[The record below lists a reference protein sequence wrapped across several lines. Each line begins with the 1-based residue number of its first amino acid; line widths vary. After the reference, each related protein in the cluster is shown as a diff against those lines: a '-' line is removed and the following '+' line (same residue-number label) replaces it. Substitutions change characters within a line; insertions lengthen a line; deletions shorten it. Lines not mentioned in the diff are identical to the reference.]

1 MRLEGKIAIVTGASS
16 GLGRSTALLFAREG
30 AKVVA
35 AARRLE
41 RLEELAREAAAFGG
55 TLLPCKTDVSAE
67 ADIHAM
73 YDFAMEKFG
82 RVDIVVNNA
91 GMLDGLRMLD
101 ATDLELWE
109 KVFRTNVTSNYL
121 SCKRAIEIM
130 RAQGGGNIVNMSSV
144 AGVRGLG
151 GGFAYTATKHAL
163 VGMTRNIAAV
173 YYPENIRCNAILP
186 CNIDSEMVQS
196 CYSFMDMGGAK
207 RISEVGGK
215 AAPGAPED
223 VAYACLYLAS
233 DEAKYVNGVLL
244 PVDMGMTAI

>member
-1 MRLEGKIAIVTGASS
+1 M
-16 GLGRSTALLFAREG
+16 
-30 AKVVA
+30 A
-35 AARRLE
+35 AARRVE
-41 RLEELAREAAAFGG
+41 RLEELAAEVAAFGG
-55 TLLPCKTDVSAE
+55 TLIPCKVDVTVE
-67 ADIHAM
+67 ADILDM
-73 YDFAMEKFG
+73 YSLTLEKFG

-91 GMLDGLRMLD
+91 GMLDGLRMLE
-101 ATDLELWE
+101 ATDLELWN
-109 KVFRTNVTSNYL
+109 KLMTTNVTSNFI

-130 RAQGGGNIVNMSSV
+130 KAQGGGSIVNMSSV

-163 VGMTRNIAAV
+163 VGMTRNIAAF

-186 CNIDSEMVQS
+186 CNIASEMVQS
-196 CYSFMDMGGAK
+196 CLSLMDASGAK

-215 AAPGAPED
+215 AAPGSPED